1 MVLGGFRS
9 FHVLVTTFGQLRY
22 IFTFLEVKLWPCVYM
37 YFINKL
43 CPENKKK
50 QQYYALKHC
59 VGNNCTGVVCH
70 FFWLMISCMQFN
82 KWMLSVLLKQRWI
95 SVLDMHLEERLE
107 KALRMSAYKL
117 AWGWNVCT
125 GNTGILCWNDITV
138 SPCFVV
144 TRLIWSPHYYRQG
157 AFHSAHYTTTWEIS
171 AIWLA

>member
-9 FHVLVTTFGQLRY
+9 FHVLVTTFGQLRPTFSLSWKWNFDPM
-22 IFTFLEVKLWPCVYM
+22 FTCILLTSCVL
-37 YFINKL
+37 KT
-43 CPENKKK
+43 KKK

-117 AWGWNVCT
+117 AWGWNVC
-125 GNTGILCWNDITV
+125 NTGILCWNDITV